1 MSKIA
6 SSLGTHIRKLRKKRG
21 LTIRELSDK
30 ADLSTDFI
38 SDIERGRKEPS
49 VTTLSKLS
57 DALGVKI
64 SYLLKPVEKKL
75 YENATVEILS
85 DEPTKEILAMLEGR
99 STYQLKTAARVLKS
113 LFEDDADE
121 KKK

>member
-1 MSKIA
+1 MNKIA
-6 SSLGTHIRKLRKKRG
+6 ALLGAHIRKLRKKRG

-49 VTTLSKLS
+49 VTTLSKIS

-64 SYLLKPVEKKL
+64 GYLLNPVEKKI
-75 YENATVEILS
+75 YESATVEILS

-99 STYQLKTAARVLKS
+99 SAYQIKTASRVLKG
-113 LFEDDADE
+113 LFEEEEKE
-121 KKK
+121 KKR

>member
-1 MSKIA
+1 MNKMA
-6 SSLGTHIRKLRKKRG
+6 ALLGVHIRKLRKKRG

-38 SDIERGRKEPS
+38 SDIEGGRKEPS

-75 YENATVEILS
+75 YDNATIEILS
-85 DEPTKEILAMLEGR
+85 DEHTKEILAMLEGR
-99 STYQLKTAARVLKS
+99 SVYQIKTASRVLKG
-113 LFEDDADE
+113 LFEEEEKE